1 MADYLPEMIE
11 APDPVTEEVNPNINA
26 DIEMKVTEDTTED
39 AFAGDEEIIRQEI
52 EEELKEEE
60 ELQEPDETVPVVKT
74 RKKLQQEEVF
84 ATPKVKPVLPLAEEP
99 RSARKKRPCSEKQ
112 KAHLKRIREKAN
124 ITHAKK
130 RAEKKK
136 KEEEQGIA
144 PHSVP
149 APQPRKTQ
157 KSSGIT
163 EADVERISTEA
174 ITKYE
179 AVRKQRKA
187 EKKKNE
193 AEAKHKEEIKKKI
206 NRAMRKPDP
215 DDIWAEAL
223 GGMMN

>member
-11 APDPVTEEVNPNINA
+11 ASDPVTEEVNPNINA

-60 ELQEPDETVPVVKT
+60 ELQELDETVPVVKT

-112 KAHLKRIREKAN
+112 KAHLKKIREKAN
-124 ITHAKK
+124 LTHAKK

-136 KEEEQGIA
+136 KQEEQGIA
-144 PHSVP
+144 PSP

-187 EKKKNE
+187 EKKKSE
-193 AEAKHKEEIKKKI
+193 AEEQHKNDIKKKI
-206 NRAMRKPDP
+206 NRAMRKPDA
-215 DDIWAEAL
+215 DDIWAQAL

>member
-11 APDPVTEEVNPNINA
+11 ASDPVTEEVNPNINA

-60 ELQEPDETVPVVKT
+60 ELQEPDETVPLVKA

-112 KAHLKRIREKAN
+112 KAHLKKIREKAN
-124 ITHAKK
+124 LTHAKK

-136 KEEEQGIA
+136 KQEEQGIA
-144 PHSVP
+144 PSP

-187 EKKKNE
+187 EKKKSE
-193 AEAKHKEEIKKKI
+193 AEEQHKNDIKKKI
-206 NRAMRKPDP
+206 NRAMRKPDA
-215 DDIWAEAL
+215 DDIWAQAL

>member
-60 ELQEPDETVPVVKT
+60 ELQELDETVPVVKT

-112 KAHLKRIREKAN
+112 KAHLKKIREKAN
-124 ITHAKK
+124 LTHAKK

-136 KEEEQGIA
+136 KQEEQGIA
-144 PHSVP
+144 PSP

-187 EKKKNE
+187 EKKKSE
-193 AEAKHKEEIKKKI
+193 AEEQHKNDIKKKI
-206 NRAMRKPDP
+206 NRAMRKPDA
-215 DDIWAEAL
+215 DDIWAQAL

>member
-52 EEELKEEE
+52 EEELKQEE
-60 ELQEPDETVPVVKT
+60 QEPDETVPVVKA

-124 ITHAKK
+124 LTHAKK

-136 KEEEQGIA
+136 KEEEKEKA
-144 PHSVP
+144 PSP

-215 DDIWAEAL
+215 DDIWAQAL

>member
-11 APDPVTEEVNPNINA
+11 APDPVTEEVNPNVNA
-26 DIEMKVTEDTTED
+26 DIEMKVTDDTED

-112 KAHLKRIREKAN
+112 KAHLKKIREKAN
-124 ITHAKK
+124 LTHAKK

-136 KEEEQGIA
+136 KQGEQGIA
-144 PHSVP
+144 PKPRTSAP
-149 APQPRKTQ
+149 APSP
-157 KSSGIT
+157 SPAGIT

-193 AEAKHKEEIKKKI
+193 AEEQHKNDIKKKI
-206 NRAMRKPDP
+206 NRAMRKPDA
-215 DDIWAEAL
+215 DDIWAQAL